1 MSYDAVSLIQA
12 IVRDQLRSFKT
23 ADLGVVTQVYSH
35 ESASDK
41 NNYECDVRLRDSG
54 LELKRVPVA
63 TSRIGAVAI
72 PNPED
77 LVLIQFLHGDIQ
89 AAVITGRLYNDR
101 DRPPEA
107 KSHEWVYISPDP
119 AQSDIRRLYLEFPN
133 GNKLLLDDDKLE
145 IEMGKTKLTVNNNG
159 DIAINSNAKLTIDTK
174 GDASVKVNGNLEL
187 NATGDVNLE
196 GTNVSVKG
204 KANATLEGSAATTVK
219 GTSVKVAGKIDFS
232 AV

>member
-35 ESASDK
+35 ESSSDK

-72 PNPED
+72 PNPDD
-77 LVLIQFLHGDIQ
+77 LVLVQFLHGDIH
-89 AAVITGRLYNDR
+89 AAVITGRLYNDQ
-101 DRPPEA
+101 DRAPEA
-107 KSHEWVYISPDP
+107 KPQECVYISPDP
-119 AQSDIRRLYLEFPN
+119 SQKDIRRLYLEFPN
-133 GNKLLLDDDKLE
+133 GNKLLLNDDKLE

-159 DIAINSNAKLTIDTK
+159 DIAINSNAKVTIDTK